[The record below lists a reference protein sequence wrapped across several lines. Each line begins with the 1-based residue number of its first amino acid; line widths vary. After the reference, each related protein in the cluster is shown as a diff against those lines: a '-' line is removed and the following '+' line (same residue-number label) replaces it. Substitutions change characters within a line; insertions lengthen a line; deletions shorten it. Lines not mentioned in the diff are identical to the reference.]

1 MELHVAAAII
11 LLAATASCIQA
22 LSGFGFSL
30 FIVPFLSLLIGPKD
44 TVVLANLLSV
54 MVNLIQ
60 FPRLR
65 HSIERKTAFILALG
79 SYAGMP
85 VGLAVLLLI
94 DPVALKLLIAV
105 SVILFTLLIMR
116 GLRIHGGGHP
126 GDLATGF
133 VSGILNT
140 STSMSGPPIVL
151 YLQGKGL
158 TPATFR
164 STTNAFFLVTAVG
177 AVGLLFASGSVKPW
191 VLGAFLLAM
200 PAAEGGRMLGN
211 RLFDR
216 IDEAR
221 FRRLVY
227 AILLLSATVALLSAL
242 PRG

>member
-158 TPATFR
+158 TPAAFR

-216 IDEAR
+216 IDETR

>member
-1 MELHVAAAII
+1 MAAAII

>member
-227 AILLLSATVALLSAL
+227 AILLLSATVALLSTL

>member
-44 TVVLANLLSV
+44 TVVLANLLSIT
-54 MVNLIQ
+54 VNLIQ

-65 HSIERKTAFILALG
+65 HSIERKTASILALG

-94 DPVALKLLIAV
+94 DPTALRLLIAV

-116 GLRIHGGGHP
+116 GLRIHGGGRP

-133 VSGILNT
+133 VSGVLNT

-158 TPATFR
+158 TPAAFR

-177 AVGLLFASGSVKPW
+177 AVGLLLASGSVKPW
-191 VLGAFLLAM
+191 VIGAFALAM
-200 PAAEGGRMLGN
+200 PAAEAGRMLGN
-211 RLFDR
+211 RLFDH

-227 AILLLSATVALLSAL
+227 AILLLSATVALLSAF

>member
-216 IDEAR
+216 IDETR